1 MNTGLTIHDQASAT
15 DSAWR
20 ECGIPINVP
29 AKTMCL
35 VVDTFVLN
43 LDRSQSIFS
52 KNACTARIIVFGL
65 CVWALIYI
73 D

>member
-43 LDRSQSIFS
+43 LDLFS
-52 KNACTARIIVFGL
+52 PRMHAQQGL
-65 CVWALIYI
+65 
-73 D
+73 